1 MKITPNV
8 PTNAFTL
15 KAQATW
21 NVLFDDNN
29 KAVAIF
35 STKSRLADVAI
46 MAPEMYELLTRVA
59 TSTNSGYGS
68 VMSAAALA
76 DTLRDLSSQAKQLL
90 AKIEGGKDDTNA

>member
-68 VMSAAALA
+68 MMSAATLA

-90 AKIEGGKDDTNA
+90 AKIEGGGDE

>member
-68 VMSAAALA
+68 MMSAAALA
-76 DTLRDLSSQAKQLL
+76 DTLRDLSSQAKQLM
-90 AKIEGGKDDTNA
+90 AKIEGGGE

>member
-46 MAPEMYELLTRVA
+46 MASEMYELIQMLVRTWEDDCQFIPCD
-59 TSTNSGYGS
+59 TE
-68 VMSAAALA
+68 AAFELSNKLA
-76 DTLRDLSSQAKQLL
+76 RLAAQAAPML
-90 AKIEGGKDDTNA
+90 AKIEGGGE